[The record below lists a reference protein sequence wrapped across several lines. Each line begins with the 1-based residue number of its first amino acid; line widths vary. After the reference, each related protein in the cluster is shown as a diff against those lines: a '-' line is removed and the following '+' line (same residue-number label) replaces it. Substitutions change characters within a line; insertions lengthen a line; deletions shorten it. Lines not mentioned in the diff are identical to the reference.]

1 MYPQHSD
8 TKGKINSSL
17 VIVFDLFCLI
27 LSDLHFLEGL
37 SCSYNNTP
45 RETEEYG
52 SQGEMSDVEVLGALT
67 LFCDRPK
74 FSVPPLIQAYY
85 FISYDL
91 TL

>member
-52 SQGEMSDVEVLGALT
+52 SQGEMSDVRCWVL
-67 LFCDRPK
+67 
-74 FSVPPLIQAYY
+74 
-85 FISYDL
+85 
-91 TL
+91 